1 MAYSTDTQVRIV
13 LIGRRSEDRNETV
26 NELDGDQIENA
37 IADADAQIDLVLR
50 RRYSLPLQEPVPS
63 IVNTLSINIA
73 TYLASLTFRGTTPL
87 DGSDPTVLRYE
98 RARRLL
104 EDIRNGR
111 VDLDA
116 LERVNEEVGADSV
129 FNMLEKPLFPTHPW
143 FGDEYPE
150 GVIPP
155 DRLYRRS
162 F

>member
-37 IADADAQIDLVLR
+37 ITDADAQIDLALR
-50 RRYSLPLQEPVPS
+50 RRYLLPLQEPIPN
-63 IVNTLSINIA
+63 IINALSINIA
-73 TYLASLTFRGTTPL
+73 TYLASLTFRSTTPV
-87 DGSDPTVLRYE
+87 DSNDPTVLRYE

-111 VDLDA
+111 VDLGV
-116 LERVNEEVGADSV
+116 LERVTEESGTDSV
-129 FNMLEKPLFPTHPW
+129 FNMLEYPLFPTHPW
-143 FGDEYPE
+143 FGEENAE

-155 DRLYRRS
+155 DRLYRRT